1 MRHLVTARTEN
12 IEQGFTT
19 ARMETPQFKE
29 ILIRWG
35 ILTIK
40 FVTMNLL
47 IVSLGDFLIFG
58 PLHEMLNEFFDVDQN
73 DGYGDS
79 EQDPTLVTGGDVD
92 AAEEYATD

>member
-1 MRHLVTARTEN
+1 
-12 IEQGFTT
+12 
-19 ARMETPQFKE
+19 METPQFKE

-40 FVTMNLL
+40 FVTVNLL
-47 IVSLGDFLIFG
+47 IGSLGDFLIFG

>member
-1 MRHLVTARTEN
+1 
-12 IEQGFTT
+12 
-19 ARMETPQFKE
+19 METPQFKK

-47 IVSLGDFLIFG
+47 IGSLGDFLIFG
-58 PLHEMLNEFFDVDQN
+58 PMQEMLKEFFDVDLN

-79 EQDPTLVTGGDVD
+79 EQDPTLVTGGDMD
-92 AAEEYATD
+92 AAEEYA